1 MDGAVFQLLVILF
14 SVVLLPLVPAILLFK
29 LLPSDATAEGPW
41 KGLKIK
47 VGGAFAG
54 YFIVALLLTGIS
66 YYYVSP
72 PLTQTEYRIS
82 GILRTDDPAARID
95 LNELEFFPAVDRR
108 TDRIEEGAYQFSA
121 TIRVHVDG
129 SGHPKWLYDQWLISH
144 PDFYPHPI
152 RVLELQ
158 PAQDSAGN
166 PVAHELTAQDLIL
179 RAYSEGF
186 QQ

>member
-1 MDGAVFQLLVILF
+1 MFDAITQLLVIIF
-14 SVVLLPLVPAILLFK
+14 TIVLLPLVPAILLFK
-29 LLPSDATAEGPW
+29 LLPSDASAQGPW

-54 YFIVALLLTGIS
+54 YFIMALLVTGIS

-82 GILRTDDPAARID
+82 GVLRTDDPGARID

-108 TDRIEEGAYQFSA
+108 ADRIEEGAYQFRA
-121 TIRVHVDG
+121 TVRVHVDG
-129 SGHPKWLYDQWLISH
+129 RGHPIWLYDQWLISH

-152 RVLELQ
+152 RVIDLQ
-158 PAQDSAGN
+158 PVEDANGE
-166 PVAHELTAQDLIL
+166 PVAHELAAKDLIL
-179 RAYSEGF
+179 RAYREGF
-186 QQ
+186 Q